1 MFYINRATGKVVG
14 IGGAQCGVRYL
25 ELSGVIQLEREQ
37 RDAEA
42 FGNNFVNTVR
52 LQDNS
57 DPLVGRIFRNC

>member
-1 MFYINRATGKVVG
+1 MFYINKVTGKVVG
-14 IGGAQCGVRYL
+14 IGGAQCSVRYL
-25 ELSGVIQLEREQ
+25 EPSEVIQLEQEQ
-37 RDAEA
+37 RDAET